1 MIAYSNALLGTS
13 TTMVLSPD
21 SEFFRYF
28 LSRDGRTAPAAPAV
42 PPAAPQAGTATG
54 AIPEPAPSET
64 TGANP

>member
-1 MIAYSNALLGTS
+1 
-13 TTMVLSPD
+13 MVLSPD

-28 LSRDGRTAPAAPAV
+28 RSPNGGAAPTGPAT